1 MPFIKGRYHINP
13 IAGQALEAAREAE
26 AALLALENAAQQN
39 RASDADSGADAGGD
53 APFASRF
60 DRDASRQNDAAPGP
74 IHRVEIEAAET
85 MPHDSSHATRGFV
98 ARVHR
103 APVVPPVGAQSAEA
117 DVRAASSP
125 LNHSPLN
132 QSPAPETHVF
142 AGHRD
147 LISFLRDEFAKDCAQ

>member
-26 AALLALENAAQQN
+26 AALLALEHAAQQN
-39 RASDADSGADAGGD
+39 RASDADSGADADGN
-53 APFASRF
+53 APFASRL

-74 IHRVEIEAAET
+74 IHRVEIDAAET
-85 MPHDSSHATRGFV
+85 VPSNFGHATRGFV

-103 APVVPPVGAQSAEA
+103 APAGPPAGAQSAAA
-117 DVRAASSP
+117 DARAASSR
-125 LNHSPLN
+125 LNHA
-132 QSPAPETHVF
+132 PAPETHVF

-147 LISFLRDEFAKDCAQ
+147 LISFLRDEFAKDCAR

>member
-26 AALLALENAAQQN
+26 AALFALEHAAQQN
-39 RASDADSGADAGGD
+39 RESDADSGAEADGD

-74 IHRVEIEAAET
+74 IHRVEIDAAET
-85 MPHDSSHATRGFV
+85 VPSNFGHATRGFV

-103 APVVPPVGAQSAEA
+103 APTSNPAGVLSTKCPDGSSFRNSCTSSDSNSSRRPPIVAW
-117 DVRAASSP
+117 RSP
-125 LNHSPLN
+125 DI
-132 QSPAPETHVF
+132 E
-142 AGHRD
+142 
-147 LISFLRDEFAKDCAQ
+147 